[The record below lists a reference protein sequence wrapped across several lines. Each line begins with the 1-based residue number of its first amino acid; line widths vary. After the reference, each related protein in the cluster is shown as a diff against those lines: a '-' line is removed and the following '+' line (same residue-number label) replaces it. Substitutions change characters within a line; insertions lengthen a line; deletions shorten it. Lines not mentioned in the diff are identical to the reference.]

1 MLGDSHLA
9 HIMTYLLTTYDIP
22 EPCFRVCGVKL
33 MPQLTSICQTHEN
46 QFYASEPGLHVD
58 FIHTVHDCTGF
69 RHTGTKQDMYNAG

>member
-1 MLGDSHLA
+1 
-9 HIMTYLLTTYDIP
+9 MTYLLTTYDIP

-33 MPQLTSICQTHEN
+33 MPQLTSICQAHEN